1 MKVVLGIFC
10 SLLTCSAIASKKT
23 VDDPSKCDI
32 RGYYSD
38 RFLVHLNFRT
48 KSNEIFN
55 KTVVE
60 FIQKINTYKTINA
73 QMPRLDISERSMEL
87 YLQIGHI
94 SYEFERREFECLLAL
109 LNKEADVSYT
119 CTEIPEY

>member
-10 SLLTCSAIASKKT
+10 LLLSSSAIASKTT
-23 VDDPSKCDI
+23 VDDPLKCDI
-32 RGYYSD
+32 RGYYRD

-60 FIQKINTYKTINA
+60 FIKKINTYKTINA

-87 YLQIGHI
+87 YVQIGHI
-94 SYEFERREFECLLAL
+94 SSEFERRELECLLAL
-109 LNKEADVSYT
+109 LNEKADVSYT